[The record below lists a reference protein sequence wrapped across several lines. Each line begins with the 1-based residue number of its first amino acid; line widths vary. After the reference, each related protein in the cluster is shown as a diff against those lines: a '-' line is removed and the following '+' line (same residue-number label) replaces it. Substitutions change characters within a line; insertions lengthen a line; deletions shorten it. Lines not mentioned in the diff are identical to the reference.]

1 MTSPDQSQPDESQ
14 PDPTTVP
21 ATEPPEER
29 ENGVDVEDDTQSDP
43 AMNDSKSSEWAGE
56 GGATEEGPATD
67 A

>member
-1 MTSPDQSQPDESQ
+1 MTSSDSSSS

-21 ATEPPEER
+21 ATEPPEEQD
-29 ENGVDVEDDTQSDP
+29 GVEVDDDTQSDP
-43 AMNDSKSSEWAGE
+43 AMNDSESSEWSGE

>member
-1 MTSPDQSQPDESQ
+1 MTSADESPS
-14 PDPTTVP
+14 PDPTTVE

-29 ENGVDVEDDTQSDP
+29 EDGVDVEDDTQSDP

-56 GGATEEGPATD
+56 GGATDEGPATD